1 MLKAIQEGKPVW
13 IAEGEKDVDALCESG
28 VTATCNAGGAG
39 KWTSHHA
46 KHLSGAD
53 VVITRDEDKAG
64 VRHQEIVA
72 HSLEEVAKSVR
83 LVAPAAGNDAT
94 DHLAAGFSVDDF
106 VPVDVGGHE
115 QGLNEENANRHSQGF
130 GSAAKSATMSGSP
143 DSWYESRPAGLF
155 HVRERAGRDG
165 EVEVTSTLLSNFTA
179 QIVASTEID
188 DGAEVER
195 RLDIEATVAGR
206 KRTASIPASEFTR
219 MDWVIPKLGPDA
231 IIQAGAR
238 IKDHARAAIQAVSE
252 PAEVRVMR
260 QTGWRQVDG
269 QWLYLHS
276 SGAIGA
282 NGPVDDIEVNLPRT
296 LAKYT
301 LPEPGGTDAVRA
313 SLDMLDVA
321 PDRIMLPL
329 LAAVVRAPLGGVD
342 MAIALT
348 GQTGIGKSELAA
360 LAQQHYGPQMDAR
373 SLPASWSSTANSLEE
388 QGFLTADALLTVDDF
403 VTAGSSRDAD
413 RLHATA
419 DRLIRGAGNGSG
431 RGRMEKDGNLRAA
444 RPTRGMVLVTGEE
457 VPRGQSLRAR
467 MMLLNV
473 RRGDV
478 DWQALSIAQQH
489 AAEGTFAAALSTY
502 VGWLAPRLDVVCD
515 RRNADIATLRGK
527 VSSQHRRTATSIA
540 SLAWGWK
547 TWLEFAVQNG
557 SITDAQHDGYWERG
571 WEALLAAA
579 EAADAAVGETDPARR
594 FVTLLGS
601 AMASGRAH
609 VASRD
614 GGYPSN
620 EPGAW
625 GWRSHNGVMIEMGHR
640 VGWTDGDNL
649 WLNPDASYEAARTAG
664 DGLTLSAEELRS
676 RLADAGLLQSTD
688 PKGRSTTVRVR
699 LEGGQRRVLHMRA
712 ASLDECDSG
721 AVSPLSRAVS
731 PRDSTRQ
738 HCDTT
743 LSRNESTSELGK
755 QPQDEGESAESA
767 RSVHV
772 TDTFHDPWRSEG
784 LEEAEAG
791 SERSYAPAHGG
802 SAVTGG
808 SPSSSLMEVGQ

>member
-1 MLKAIQEGKPVW
+1 MIHGQQTAYERVLERLSDVRVGANGAMAICLAHDDHNPSLSISKSDNGVLIYCHAGCTTEAVLEAIGMEPRELFDDPKHYPNSNGGGRWLPRRLEWVESYEYRDAHGTSRFEVIRALDPNGEKAFVQRRPDPSTRSGWAWKVSDLPAVDRALPYRLPEVLKAIQEGKPVW

-321 PDRIMLPL
+321 PDRIMW
-329 LAAVVRAPLGGVD
+329 D
-342 MAIALT
+342 
-348 GQTGIGKSELAA
+348 
-360 LAQQHYGPQMDAR
+360 
-373 SLPASWSSTANSLEE
+373 
-388 QGFLTADALLTVDDF
+388 
-403 VTAGSSRDAD
+403 
-413 RLHATA
+413 
-419 DRLIRGAGNGSG
+419 
-431 RGRMEKDGNLRAA
+431 
-444 RPTRGMVLVTGEE
+444 
-457 VPRGQSLRAR
+457 
-467 MMLLNV
+467 
-473 RRGDV
+473 
-478 DWQALSIAQQH
+478 
-489 AAEGTFAAALSTY
+489 
-502 VGWLAPRLDVVCD
+502 
-515 RRNADIATLRGK
+515 
-527 VSSQHRRTATSIA
+527 
-540 SLAWGWK
+540 
-547 TWLEFAVQNG
+547 
-557 SITDAQHDGYWERG
+557 
-571 WEALLAAA
+571 
-579 EAADAAVGETDPARR
+579 
-594 FVTLLGS
+594 
-601 AMASGRAH
+601 
-609 VASRD
+609 
-614 GGYPSN
+614 
-620 EPGAW
+620 
-625 GWRSHNGVMIEMGHR
+625 
-640 VGWTDGDNL
+640 
-649 WLNPDASYEAARTAG
+649 
-664 DGLTLSAEELRS
+664 
-676 RLADAGLLQSTD
+676 
-688 PKGRSTTVRVR
+688 
-699 LEGGQRRVLHMRA
+699 
-712 ASLDECDSG
+712 
-721 AVSPLSRAVS
+721 
-731 PRDSTRQ
+731 
-738 HCDTT
+738 
-743 LSRNESTSELGK
+743 
-755 QPQDEGESAESA
+755 
-767 RSVHV
+767 
-772 TDTFHDPWRSEG
+772 
-784 LEEAEAG
+784 
-791 SERSYAPAHGG
+791 
-802 SAVTGG
+802 
-808 SPSSSLMEVGQ
+808 